1 MFFIEHLR
9 NNSIFGEFY
18 MKVRKGHNFIT
29 IEFPVNTVIPT
40 LFSNFTY
47 MYIHTTIKS
56 EKIRKSMWNH
66 QTGYPKGPP
75 LKVINFLHR
84 KAPKIFLR
92 SFYADT
98 ILIGFVTQFTWF
110 LNPEQIQRN
119 NEKRKNSSYEWVVS
133 RDKRTPGLRELR
145 CTPSPKQTIKIWS
158 SLKDLN

>member
-1 MFFIEHLR
+1 MFFTEHLR

-18 MKVRKGHNFIT
+18 MKVRKGLNFIT
-29 IEFPVNTVIPT
+29 TEVPINTVIPT

-98 ILIGFVTQFTWF
+98 ILIGFVTRFTWF
-110 LNPEQIQRN
+110 LNPEQIQCN
-119 NEKRKNSSYEWVVS
+119 NKKRKKNSSYEWVVS
-133 RDKRTPGLRELR
+133 RDKSPWAKRTQVYSLP
-145 CTPSPKQTIKIWS
+145 QTIKIWS